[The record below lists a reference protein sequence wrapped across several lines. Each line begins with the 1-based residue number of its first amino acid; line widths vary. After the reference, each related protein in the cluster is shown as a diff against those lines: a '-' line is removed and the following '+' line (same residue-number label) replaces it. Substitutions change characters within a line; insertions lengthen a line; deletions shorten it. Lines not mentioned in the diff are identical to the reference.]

1 MKQLNDYI
9 DSDDMI
15 QHIISRR
22 ADYSIYRDY
31 YKNHILTLYQ
41 GYKTASPG
49 DYQLPYGFMDQLEI
63 QLDKTIGTYA

>member
-1 MKQLNDYI
+1 MKQLNDYV

-41 GYKTASPG
+41 GYKAASPG

-63 QLDKTIGTYA
+63 QLDKSIGIYA